1 MIKYT
6 SSPQKIKTKMMFL
19 IILQIGIK
27 YKNTSP
33 FKKKS
38 MMQLPISLPVI
49 NILWRFLDKIKHAIP
64 T

>member
-6 SSPQKIKTKMMFL
+6 SNPQKIKTKMMFL

-33 FKKKS
+33 FKKKVWCNY
-38 MMQLPISLPVI
+38 L
-49 NILWRFLDKIKHAIP
+49 
-64 T
+64 